1 MTTLSMPRRTWVLSA
16 TIFTAVALA
25 VVVVVV
31 ALQLARRAPPA
42 HEGHEAVSGDA
53 HAGHGAPAST
63 SPAAPEGY
71 AAVHVEPGRLAPL
84 ALSTAPVEEK
94 EVTKAVRTVGLV
106 TLDETRTAHVHSKV
120 RGWIDTIAVNF
131 VGREVKAGE
140 VLCTIYSQEVYAAE
154 IELLAVLG
162 QGGPL
167 LEAARRRLAQWD
179 VPRSEIARLERSRE
193 ARRTFPLLAPR
204 PGTVIARQALQGMY
218 VDSSVELYTLSELS
232 SLWVLADVYDADVP
246 HVTEGAPAR
255 LRVEGVAEPIET
267 KVAFLSPTLDEA
279 TRTRKVR
286 FELPNAGGR
295 LLAGAFVSAEL
306 DVPAGR
312 GLTVPESAVIR
323 TGKRSI
329 VFVAHGE
336 PATHFEPREVQL
348 GTRAGDEFLVTGGLA
363 AGERVATGA
372 QFLLDSESRIRAS
385 SRPGGAH
392 AGH

>member
-1 MTTLSMPRRTWVLSA
+1 MTTLTLPRRSWLPWVIIGVA
-16 TIFTAVALA
+16 FT
-25 VVVVVV
+25 VVV
-31 ALQLARRAPPA
+31 ALLLHRGSRAP
-42 HEGHEAVSGDA
+42 VGDA
-53 HAGHGAPAST
+53 HVGHGVSVPSADPHAGHGSAPM
-63 SPAAPEGY
+63 PAGY
-71 AAVHVEPGRLAPL
+71 AAVQIEPTKLAPL
-84 ALSTAPVEEK
+84 AVTTATVEEK
-94 EVTKAVRTVGLV
+94 DVTRPVQTVGLV

-120 RGWIDTIAVNF
+120 RGWIDAISVNF
-131 VGREVKAGE
+131 VGRDVKAGE

-179 VPRSEIARLERSRE
+179 VPQSEIARLESSRQ

-204 PGTVIARQALQGMY
+204 AGTVIARQALQGMY
-218 VDSSVELYTLSELS
+218 VDASVELYTLSDLS
-232 SLWVLADVYDADVP
+232 RLWVLADVYDADVP
-246 HVTEGAPAR
+246 HVTEGAAAR
-255 LRVEGVAEPIET
+255 LRVAGVAAPIDT
-267 KVAFLSPTLDEA
+267 TVAFLSPTLDEA

-286 FELPNAGGR
+286 FEVPNSGGTLLP
-295 LLAGAFVSAEL
+295 GAFVSVEL
-306 DVPAGR
+306 DVALGHA
-312 GLTVPESAVIR
+312 LTVPESGVIR
-323 TGKRSI
+323 TGQRAI

-348 GTRAGDEFLVTGGLA
+348 GARAGDVYVVSAGLA
-363 AGERVATGA
+363 AGEKVATGA